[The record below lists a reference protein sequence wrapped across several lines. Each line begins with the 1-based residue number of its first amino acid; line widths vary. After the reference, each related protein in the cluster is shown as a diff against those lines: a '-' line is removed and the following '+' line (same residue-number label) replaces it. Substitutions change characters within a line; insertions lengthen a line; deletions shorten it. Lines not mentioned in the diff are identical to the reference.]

1 MFNFKTLKLCH
12 PEEDGSL
19 SSFVGIRRNKQDDLE
34 FRLPRGFSEFPIDD
48 FDQTKRLF
56 FRLYSTFK
64 KFERNS
70 TRDILDKYAAGK
82 DNAEKQGN
90 GYHFKDKEDND
101 VILYSKIAL
110 IENLLD
116 VYRDLALDVMERRI
130 GRDEKIDYSK
140 IEHYLH
146 RAVYLPNHVI
156 FIDEMDLPRQTLQYE
171 ATTLIDLFCFIL
183 SELQTELEQEID
195 TRVQELAHRF
205 SEQHLNHD
213 QSLFNEET
221 FEITIQTLKDALDD
235 VDKHTAYKD
244 DDYWRLYEAIELFL
258 YGELDMEEPHE
269 DGTYWGINNF
279 SSVWEDMCA
288 TYAFATFGYDN
299 IIYADTNII
308 FKGER
313 VANTKSAGFFP
324 IFKRLDFDDPFFIN
338 FRDKKRW
345 MRPDLIYE
353 INLDINESNDSNW
366 IFNEVIKIVITKDS
380 GARIDFKVKLLDK
393 KKNAIYKCF
402 CANLKITK
410 NNGKYFKGVND
421 FRNYPKSEL
430 EEKKKTIKDKYESII
445 GKTPIIRLLDWKYM
459 NSNCFINENKKIKID
474 IIKQLCYEF
483 SLQKSKPNKSIEIQF
498 VIPWCYSQPEKLEED
513 IGDFMDDEVL
523 HSGLRDNEIQ
533 VFKANF
539 SKIQAIYLSHA

>member
-12 PEEDGSL
+12 PEEDSSL
-19 SSFVGIRRNKQDDLE
+19 SSFVGIRRNKQGELE
-34 FRLPRGFSEFPIDD
+34 FRLPRGFSEFPVDD

-64 KFERNS
+64 KFKRDS
-70 TRDILDKYAAGK
+70 TRDILDQRAAGK

-90 GYHFKDKEDND
+90 GYRFKDKEDND

-130 GRDEKIDYSK
+130 GRDEKIDFSK

-221 FEITIQTLKDALDD
+221 FEITIQTLKDVLDD

-279 SSVWEDMCA
+279 SSVWEDMCV
-288 TYAFATFGYDN
+288 TYAFANFDV
-299 IIYADTNII
+299 IYADTNII
-308 FKGER
+308 FNGER
-313 VANTKSAGFFP
+313 IANAKSAGFFP
-324 IFKRLDFDDPFFIN
+324 IFKKPDFDDPFFIE
-338 FRDKKRW
+338 FRFPDYKRRW
-345 MRPDLIYE
+345 MRPDLIRDKADPKLSKIIFYDLVKIIE
-353 INLDINESNDSNW
+353 TKSYQNTLDFIVKPISDDNIS
-366 IFNEVIKIVITKDS
+366 IFNTFCSNLKSAVKNKHIHGVRIIGDNTFKNSPKNELEIEKNTPAYKII
-380 GARIDFKVKLLDK
+380 LE
-393 KKNAIYKCF
+393 KKNEIALF
-402 CANLKITK
+402 
-410 NNGKYFKGVND
+410 
-421 FRNYPKSEL
+421 
-430 EEKKKTIKDKYESII
+430 
-445 GKTPIIRLLDWKYM
+445 DWKYM
-459 NSNCFINENKKIKID
+459 GINCFIDSNSKIYID
-474 IIKQLCYEF
+474 ITKQLCYEF
-483 SLQKSKPNKSIEIQF
+483 ALKKVKPSNLIESQF
-498 VIPWCYSQPEKLEED
+498 IIPWFYTNPEKLEED
-513 IGDFMDDEVL
+513 IGDDMDDKLL
-523 HSGLRDNEIQ
+523 HSRLQDNKIK

-539 SKIQAIYLSHA
+539 SKIQSVYLSHD

>member
-19 SSFVGIRRNKQDDLE
+19 SSFVGIRRNKKGELE
-34 FRLPRGFSEFPIDD
+34 FRLPRGFSEFPVDD

-64 KFERNS
+64 KFERDS
-70 TRDILDKYAAGK
+70 TRDILDQRPAGK

-90 GYHFKDKEDND
+90 GYRFKDKEDND

-130 GRDEKIDYSK
+130 GRDEKIDFSK

-183 SELQTELEQEID
+183 SELQVELEQEID

-221 FEITIQTLKDALDD
+221 FEITIQTLKYALDD

-279 SSVWEDMCA
+279 SSVWEDMCN
-288 TYAFATFGYDN
+288 TYAFANFDVV
-299 IIYADTNII
+299 YADTNIV
-308 FKGER
+308 FNGER
-313 VANTKSAGFFP
+313 VANFTFGGHK
-324 IFKRLDFDDPFFIN
+324 IFKKNNFENPFFIR
-338 FRDKKRW
+338 FRNEKRW
-345 MRPDLIYE
+345 MRPDLINFIE
-353 INLDINESNDSNW
+353 NKDS
-366 IFNEVIKIVITKDS
+366 IFNDDIKIKILKKYPDGKVDI
-380 GARIDFKVKLLDK
+380 RIILNNENKVDL
-393 KKNAIYKCF
+393 YMEF
-402 CANLKITK
+402 VKII
-410 NNGKYFKGVND
+410 
-421 FRNYPKSEL
+421 
-430 EEKKKTIKDKYESII
+430 KTIKNTPNIESLAGKAFQVMSSPNEF
-445 GKTPIIRLLDWKYM
+445 GKTVEVKRFSNEMLNHFKNEINKRNINKFFLVFDWKYM
-459 NSNCFINENKKIKID
+459 DKNFFEQKSNKLDTDITKQICYESCLNSVVEKIKISS
-474 IIKQLCYEF
+474 E
-483 SLQKSKPNKSIEIQF
+483 F
-498 VIPWCYSQPEKLEED
+498 VIPCYFIENREKVGLVEED
-513 IGDFMDDEVL
+513 FAL
-523 HSGLRDNEIQ
+523 YPRLRENGIKI
-533 VFKANF
+533 FKADF
-539 SKIQAIYLSHA
+539 QLIQDVYLNHD